1 MLFVSREQLLADL
14 MKETDDIA
22 SKRKAFREMKE
33 LLLRAIDIVN
43 EVSDPFISGFGA
55 YSIIKVWFE

>member
-43 EVSDPFISGFGA
+43 EVSDPFIVA
-55 YSIIKVWFE
+55 YSIIKV

>member
-43 EVSDPFISGFGA
+43 EVSDPFIVA
-55 YSIIKVWFE
+55 YSIIKVWFKW